1 MNNQQTPENEIEIYK
16 RMIINL
22 RNEAS
27 NAMTAAAEFKARLEI
42 AMEENEKLKKKLSA
56 VKPSKAAAG

>member
-42 AMEENEKLKKKLSA
+42 AMEENEKLKKKLAA

>member
-27 NAMTAAAEFKARLEI
+27 NAMTAAAEFKARLEM
-42 AMEENEKLKKKLSA
+42 AMEENEKLKKKLA
-56 VKPSKAAAG
+56 AAKPNKAAAG